1 MKHYLGPRKRKYAN
15 DMDFCHSREIGQANM
30 EVEATDEFIGNKIAD
45 ENLHLTRIQE
55 MLKK

>member
-1 MKHYLGPRKRKYAN
+1 
-15 DMDFCHSREIGQANM
+15 MDFCHSREIGQANM